1 MATVSDYNSKFTP
14 FNMFDDGSNGDMF
27 GDNMYTCQL
36 PFYDLGE
43 VVKFYVRAQ
52 NDNAMQLD
60 PQRAEYEFYM
70 YAPAS
75 VEIKSFSNSTKHKL
89 IKVVDVLGREIK
101 ENIYNTPLFYIF
113 DNGTVETIKVR

>member
-1 MATVSDYNSKFTP
+1 
-14 FNMFDDGSNGDMF
+14 MFDDGSNGDVF
-27 GDNMYTCQL
+27 PADNTYTCQL
-36 PFYDLGE
+36 PFYNNGK

-75 VEIKSFSNSTKHKL
+75 VEIQAFSDISKQKL
-89 IKVVDVLGREIK
+89 IKVVDMLGREVK

-113 DNGTVETIKVR
+113 DNGTIEKTIKVR